1 MLTAAASNVG
11 RFPVHIKFVSY
22 NLHGCVGGDGRFD
35 PARIVAVL
43 NETCGDVV
51 ALQEVPTLERGG
63 ERLLRTLCKDSDLR
77 PVEGHELQSR
87 FAHYGNALLT
97 RFPYAQ
103 RSAMNLAVGNR
114 EPRGAIRA
122 NLTLNGVMLQVIATH
137 LGLSPGER
145 RTQIRRILA
154 AVTSEVCPVAL
165 LGDINEWFA
174 WGRPLR
180 WLHAHFG
187 RPPAPRS
194 FPSVAP
200 TFRLDRVWVSRPSV
214 VTSIHAHVSAL
225 SKRASDHLPV
235 VAKVDLRVADQ
246 VDCSAAAWSGA
257 ARVLGCTE
265 ESTTT
270 R

>member
-1 MLTAAASNVG
+1 M
-11 RFPVHIKFVSY
+11 HIKFVSY
-22 NLHGCVGGDGRFD
+22 NLHGCVGWDGRFD
-35 PARIVAVL
+35 PARVVAVL
-43 NETCGDVV
+43 NETGGDIV

-63 ERLLRTLCKDSDLR
+63 EQLLRTLCEASELR
-77 PVEGHELQSR
+77 PVVGEELRSR

-97 RFPYAQ
+97 RFPCAQ
-103 RSAMNLAVGNR
+103 RSAMNLAVGAR

-122 NLTLNGVMLQVIATH
+122 NLTLNDTMMQVIATH

-194 FPSVAP
+194 FPSMAP
-200 TFRLDRVWVSRPSV
+200 AFRLDRVWISRPSV
-214 VTSIHAHVSAL
+214 VTSVRAHASAL
-225 SKRASDHLPV
+225 SKQASDHLPV
-235 VAKVDLRVADQ
+235 IASVDLRVTNQ
-246 VDCSAAAWSGA
+246 VECSTRDWSGTGRIDA
-257 ARVLGCTE
+257 QPAR
-265 ESTTT
+265 SRADTTAV